1 MVQKALFLTISTKI
15 VGLISTRGRD
25 DRNKLFSFLR
35 CEENMQCLE
44 NKPESR
50 ELSVLTL
57 DYIILPSHSG
67 VMLYGEKHE
76 AVFLFNFYKL

>member
-1 MVQKALFLTISTKI
+1 M
-15 VGLISTRGRD
+15 GLISTRGRD

-35 CEENMQCLE
+35 CEENTQCLE

-57 DYIILPSHSG
+57 DYTIPPSHNR
-67 VMLYGEKHE
+67 VILYREKHE
-76 AVFLFNFYKL
+76 AVFSYFKIFMNLKSVYFLYKIF